1 MFVLVLDSRC
11 TCHIEFKMCSEEMN
25 LLGVNPYI
33 SYVFEGEEMK
43 IKNKKMKDIKVKKWA
58 ST

>member
-1 MFVLVLDSRC
+1 
-11 TCHIEFKMCSEEMN
+11 MCNEEMN

-33 SYVFEGEEMK
+33 SYVVEGEEMK

-58 ST
+58 SA